1 MNPIINLSQRDG
13 EVWLLP
19 VMSAWAAQK
28 APLLSMEEGQ
38 DVLGESSREC
48 RGGRL
53 FREQRENMKTLL
65 V

>member
-38 DVLGESSREC
+38 DVLGGSVE
-48 RGGRL
+48 GGG
-53 FREQRENMKTLL
+53 FSGNKEKT
-65 V
+65 